1 MLRLHAVRKIIHAH
15 PWTRTSLRRTNLH
28 ARACTWHVTA
38 MRARGRRLPSY
49 PNTPMVMRPRAHPGA
64 MALCNRCRGS
74 PRRPTGPRH
83 TCYAQPGRRDVYK
96 TRGKH
101 KRSCGA
107 PSAVPQ
113 CRPGRRSL
121 LGHRW
126 RRLLAIAMH
135 VVRPRSLLFRPSC
148 LRSRN
153 RVCEALIC
161 VGRLAVYFS

>member
-28 ARACTWHVTA
+28 AQACTWHVTA

-83 TCYAQPGRRDVYK
+83 TCYANRGGETCTRRGGSIK
-96 TRGKH
+96 
-101 KRSCGA
+101 GA
-107 PSAVPQ
+107 AGHLLPFLNVDRAAGHCSGTV
-113 CRPGRRSL
+113 GGDFWRSL
-121 LGHRW
+121 CMLCDHGHFSF
-126 RRLLAIAMH
+126 
-135 VVRPRSLLFRPSC
+135 V
-148 LRSRN
+148 
-153 RVCEALIC
+153 
-161 VGRLAVYFS
+161 RLAFDHEIVFVKR